1 MTKDILYLFL
11 SLLLFFKDFM
21 YLSLGIGGGGERK
34 RDRNINARDK
44 RWPGASRIRP
54 DQGRTHNPGMCS
66 NWERN
71 QRPFALQNS
80 TQPLSHT
87 PQDFIPSKSNYYNLC
102 V

>member
-21 YLSLGIGGGGERK
+21 YLSLGIRGGGERK

-54 DQGRTHNPGMCS
+54 DQGQDSPPRHVLQLGIEPAAFC
-66 NWERN
+66 
-71 QRPFALQNS
+71 FAEQHP
-80 TQPLSHT
+80 TTEPH
-87 PQDFIPSKSNYYNLC
+87 PSGLYSFQIKLL
-102 V
+102 